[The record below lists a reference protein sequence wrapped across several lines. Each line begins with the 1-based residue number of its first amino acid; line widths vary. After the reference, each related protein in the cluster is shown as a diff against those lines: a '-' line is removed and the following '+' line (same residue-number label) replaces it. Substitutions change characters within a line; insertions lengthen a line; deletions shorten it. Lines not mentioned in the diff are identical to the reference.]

1 MYFGYK
7 LGELTENN
15 KALLFL
21 SGKDTIQ
28 SFNGSIKAVTLL
40 FAKRLTSELPYL
52 QILQRSNFRLI
63 WFVNQIVL
71 FNGFLSDFVEISSC
85 VYTKTIILYN
95 LGEYLMAL
103 EMFSSPLRGSVNIEP
118 LFTKKVP
125 YFNFTIL
132 IPSFSESVA
141 ELRYVTLRLRSCY
154 VERRAITFKLI
165 FLLMFKTYNKL
176 WRLASCDMQT
186 VKICSSAPLFFSN
199 SFSASE

>member
-1 MYFGYK
+1 MHFGYK

-21 SGKDTIQ
+21 SGKETIQ

-40 FAKRLTSELPYL
+40 FAKRLTCELPYL

-85 VYTKTIILYN
+85 VYTKTIILFN
-95 LGEYLMAL
+95 LGEYLVAL
-103 EMFSSPLRGSVNIEP
+103 EMFSSPLRGLVNIEP

-132 IPSFSESVA
+132 IPSYHSNSFFF
-141 ELRYVTLRLRSCY
+141 VTLRLRSCY
-154 VERRAITFKLI
+154 VERRAITLKLI

-176 WRLASCDMQT
+176 WRLVSCDMQT

>member
-1 MYFGYK
+1 
-7 LGELTENN
+7 
-15 KALLFL
+15 
-21 SGKDTIQ
+21 
-28 SFNGSIKAVTLL
+28 
-40 FAKRLTSELPYL
+40 
-52 QILQRSNFRLI
+52 
-63 WFVNQIVL
+63 
-71 FNGFLSDFVEISSC
+71 
-85 VYTKTIILYN
+85 
-95 LGEYLMAL
+95 MAL

-176 WRLASCDMQT
+176 
-186 VKICSSAPLFFSN
+186 
-199 SFSASE
+199 

>member
-1 MYFGYK
+1 MHFGYK

-21 SGKDTIQ
+21 SGKETIQ

-40 FAKRLTSELPYL
+40 FAKRLTCELPYL

-85 VYTKTIILYN
+85 VYSKTIILFN
-95 LGEYLMAL
+95 LGEYLVAL
-103 EMFSSPLRGSVNIEP
+103 EMFSSPLRGLVNIEP

-132 IPSFSESVA
+132 IPSFSEGVA
-141 ELRYVTLRLRSCY
+141 ELVTLRFVLDH
-154 VERRAITFKLI
+154 VTF
-165 FLLMFKTYNKL
+165 
-176 WRLASCDMQT
+176 
-186 VKICSSAPLFFSN
+186 
-199 SFSASE
+199 SEEQ

>member
-1 MYFGYK
+1 MHFGYK

-15 KALLFL
+15 KTLLFL
-21 SGKDTIQ
+21 SGKETIQ

-40 FAKRLTSELPYL
+40 FAKRLTCELPYL

-63 WFVNQIVL
+63 WFVNPILL
-71 FNGFLSDFVEISSC
+71 FNGISSC
-85 VYTKTIILYN
+85 VYTKTIILFN
-95 LGEYLMAL
+95 LGEYLVAL
-103 EMFSSPLRGSVNIEP
+103 EMFSSPLRGLVNIDP

-132 IPSFSESVA
+132 IPSFSEGVA

-154 VERRAITFKLI
+154 VEWRAITFKLI

-176 WRLASCDMQT
+176 WRLVSCDMQT

>member
-1 MYFGYK
+1 MHFGQK

-21 SGKDTIQ
+21 SGKETTQ

-40 FAKRLTSELPYL
+40 FAKWLTCELPYL
-52 QILQRSNFRLI
+52 QILQRSNFRII

-85 VYTKTIILYN
+85 VYTKTIILFN
-95 LGEYLMAL
+95 LGEYVVSL
-103 EMFSSPLRGSVNIEP
+103 EMFAPPLRRSVNIEP

-132 IPSFSESVA
+132 IASFSEALQS
-141 ELRYVTLRLRSCY
+141 YVTLRSVLDH
-154 VERRAITFKLI
+154 ATL
-165 FLLMFKTYNKL
+165 
-176 WRLASCDMQT
+176 
-186 VKICSSAPLFFSN
+186 
-199 SFSASE
+199 SEEQ

>member
-71 FNGFLSDFVEISSC
+71 FNGFLPDFVEISSC
-85 VYTKTIILYN
+85 VYTKTIILFN
-95 LGEYLMAL
+95 LGESLMAL

-141 ELRYVTLRLRSCY
+141 ELCYVTLRLRSCY

-176 WRLASCDMQT
+176 WRLVSCDMQT